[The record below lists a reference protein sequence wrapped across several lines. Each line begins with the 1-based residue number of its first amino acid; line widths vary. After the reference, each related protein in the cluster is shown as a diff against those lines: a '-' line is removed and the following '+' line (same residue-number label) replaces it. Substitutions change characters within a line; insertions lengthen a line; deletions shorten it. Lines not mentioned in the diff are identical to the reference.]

1 MDEIFSQIFQ
11 VGFFAALIRI
21 ATPLVFATLGEL
33 FAERAG
39 ILNLGI
45 EGIMMLAAMTGF
57 SAAYFSGNL
66 WLGVMA
72 AMATGVTGRPA
83 HGPADG
89 QPGLEPACVGH
100 RRHPAVLGAVL
111 LLLPPHFRPALLHSQ
126 NHGLSSHWPSPGCPR
141 FPLSGRC
148 CFDHFALVYIAFA
161 LVPAAAWVLFR
172 TPWGLNLRT
181 VGENPH
187 AAYSAGVSVIAVR
200 YQALVLSGA
209 LMGLAGAFLSMAQY
223 NAYTFGVISGPGL
236 GVHRPGGLR
245 PVEPMEKCGR
255 RAAVRLHRCPA
266 AAASGS
272 SAINLPYQVFLM
284 MPFVLTI
291 VGMALV
297 SRNAKAPAALLIP
310 FRKEER

>member
-1 MDEIFSQIFQ
+1 MDELFSQLFQ

-57 SAAYFSGNL
+57 TATYFSGSL
-66 WLGVMA
+66 WLGVLA
-72 AMATGVTGRPA
+72 AMATGVVAGLLMGLLTVSLGLSQHVSGIGVTLLCSGLSFFFYRLIF
-83 HGPADG
+83 G
-89 QPGLEPACVGH
+89 QPSSIPKITAFKPLAIP
-100 RRHPAVLGAVL
+100 
-111 LLLPPHFRPALLHSQ
+111 
-126 NHGLSSHWPSPGCPR
+126 GLSAIPVVGPVL
-141 FPLSGRC
+141 FE
-148 CFDHFALVYIAFA
+148 HFALVYIAFA
-161 LVPAAAWVLFR
+161 LVPAAAWVLRR
-172 TPWGLNLRT
+172 TAWGLNLRT

-187 AAYSAGVSVIAVR
+187 AAFTAGVSVMAIR
-200 YQALVLSGA
+200 YQALILSGA

-223 NAYTFGVISGPGL
+223 NAYTFGVISGRGWVCIALVVFGQWNPWKSMAGAL
-236 GVHRPGGLR
+236 LFAFIDALQLR
-245 PVEPMEKCGR
+245 
-255 RAAVRLHRCPA
+255 LQ
-266 AAASGS
+266 AST
-272 SAINLPYQVFLM
+272 INLPYQVFLM

-297 SRNAKAPAALLIP
+297 SRRAKAPAALLVP